1 MAGLSLPTPSWAP
14 GQLHSLLRV
23 VQGPQ
28 QEGQSQDEHFS
39 FFSPESL
46 YPFTN
51 LSLFL
56 HLLALPTTSLLCYWA
71 RDFLFVLRV
80 HR

>member
-14 GQLHSLLRV
+14 GQLHSLLRA

-39 FFSPESL
+39 FFSL
-46 YPFTN
+46 KVYT
-51 LSLFL
+51 L
-56 HLLALPTTSLLCYWA
+56 LPTFPYFSTSWPCQPLLYSA
-71 RDFLFVLRV
+71 TRRVTFFLF
-80 HR
+80 